1 MPCHNLPCNDQ
12 YNKTKKEITSPRKN
26 FKLRNNK
33 TGESKHTNDEEKTKS
48 SDEESEVKDLIRN
61 LKYRSIEPGKKRSRQ
76 SQEKTRSDKKVQE
89 KKEDEIIFERDVVI
103 KKEGNVNSEIERIQA
118 SGNSGKIN

>member
-1 MPCHNLPCNDQ
+1 M
-12 YNKTKKEITSPRKN
+12 N
-26 FKLRNNK
+26 FKLRNRGNK
-33 TGESKHTNDEEKTKS
+33 TREGKHTSDEEKTKS
-48 SDEESEVKDLIRN
+48 SDEESGIKDLMRN

-89 KKEDEIIFERDVVI
+89 KKEDEVMFERDVVR
-103 KKEGNVNSEIERIQA
+103 KKEGNVNAETERIQA